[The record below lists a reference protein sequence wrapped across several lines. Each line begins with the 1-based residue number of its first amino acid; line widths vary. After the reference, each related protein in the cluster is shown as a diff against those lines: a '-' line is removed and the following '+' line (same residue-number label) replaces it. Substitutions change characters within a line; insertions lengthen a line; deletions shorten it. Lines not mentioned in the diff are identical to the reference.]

1 MDFRIIKTVISREY
15 STRVKKKSFL
25 VTTFVVPILF
35 AAFIVGITYIMGN
48 TKQRKQDVAVV
59 DQSGIVFS
67 HLENTDRLT
76 FADYSLSD
84 PDSLKADL
92 DAIGKDVLVVIS
104 PLDTVSKSVSVSA
117 YSGKPLGVEFTSG
130 LAVKVDKAVEEYRV
144 RQYGIDNLSK
154 IMEEVRSDVKINEY
168 TLGEDGKESVSESG
182 IYMIVSMLLGIIIWM
197 FIVMFGGQV
206 MSSVIEE
213 KNSRVVEVL
222 ISSVKAVDLMFGKI
236 IGVALVALTQFML
249 WIVLSVVLVSV
260 AGAFIGQDMLKD
272 ISSNP
277 QMMAQTMGVSPEQL
291 SALNLG
297 QAGGSVAVDLSAG
310 DSASAITASS
320 PAAAGDSALA
330 SASADSLS
338 AAADI
343 PSATADSLSAAT
355 PAEQDDLSVII
366 GTLANIPWT
375 RLIISFLLYF
385 LLGYLLYAS
394 LYAAIGSAVENE
406 GDAQQLQMPVT
417 IPLLIAYF
425 IILMA
430 FQNPDSQL
438 VVWGSLIPF
447 TSPIVMLARIPYGVP
462 MWQLALSLVLLLLTF
477 IACAWASAKI
487 YKAGI
492 LLFGKKTTFKDLWKW
507 LKMK

>member
-338 AAADI
+338 AA
-343 PSATADSLSAAT
+343 T

-417 IPLLIAYF
+417 IPLMIAYF

-438 VVWGSLIPF
+438 AVWGSLIPF

-462 MWQLALSLVLLLLTF
+462 MWQLVLSFALLLLTF